1 MTLSAVAFLCLHFYT
16 FLLFLVY
23 MSFHL
28 YVTAQLARL
37 FDKNRTRS
45 LYQREK
51 RERLDNWVTAVHAV
65 RRSAK
70 RALASTTT
78 TNNNTDNDTGNDDN
92 DYDELMLNS
101 AYGVKRVRH
110 SRLSALGFRPKVMS
124 YQRVA
129 PIVVPEISPD
139 SRRCDLWNERQD
151 VSYLVKCSVPAG
163 EAACFNCI
171 ESRKYKRVCVHLQQT
186 LRLSLN
192 ATLSDDS
199 MDNDE
204 NVIDIPANTD
214 PKEGYCLPETFAQI
228 AINESGKYVPK
239 DKTRNCNPNTGDW
252 LLARMSTVGDTSYNW
267 VCRCRYINLMTNLT
281 TVFSDCMRPV
291 GCLPNGI
298 LDKQSQLG
306 RVNPYTHGNCV
317 CNQGFTPDRDPAIGP
332 TCVPSPVVSDTSL
345 PEDLY
350 KLHKIRVNHML
361 TWPNDLDFLDS
372 RVSLLTGNSNRKLR
386 LPNPCCYDAATGREL
401 PSNDSCKLVS
411 TLDRRGDERIAYCIT
426 QSRRAIPVR
435 ADRDYL
441 RGNNGRYA
449 NACLMLEPEQSI
461 PQMNAEHSI
470 LSYQT
475 SAFLSNPAPDFGLV
489 IAQSKQLQGIIDS
502 VRDNE
507 DWQRFMANVVPPVPF
522 EHRNMPLL
530 DFELLPYTDVSKWF
544 SVYEQ
549 SPVDSRVLDGL
560 RAQLMD
566 KFRDKNGLWGYLYNL
581 RIRKY
586 YWYNVT
592 NPLAGVNMNHGF
604 ASELNSLI
612 NYLGGFRSPTLQK
625 QKISERVAFV
635 HRPICVRPQ
644 GYEYNEHSIQA
655 TYHDFP
661 TVHPTLP
668 FVIPFAGGSGIH
680 YDSFSSIYFKSLVPI
695 YTVADQRPS
704 ELQDMP
710 FVYNTN
716 YDRFDSTLMI
726 HKFPPIA
733 PYKQDFYMLS
743 AEHFA
748 GHYKQHHTFMS
759 GNLQSKW
766 I

>member
-1 MTLSAVAFLCLHFYT
+1 MTLQAVAFLCLHFYT

-28 YVTAQLARL
+28 YVTAQLTRL
-37 FDKNRTRS
+37 FDKTRTRS

-70 RALASTTT
+70 RALSSNHRIDDA
-78 TNNNTDNDTGNDDN
+78 NVDGNSSSS
-92 DYDELMLNS
+92 LNG

-110 SRLSALGFRPKVMS
+110 SRLAALGFRARVKS

-129 PIVVPEISPD
+129 PIVVPEVSPD

-151 VSYLVKCSVPAG
+151 VSFLVKCRVTEG

-192 ATLSDDS
+192 ANLSADS
-199 MDNDE
+199 MDDDDNF
-204 NVIDIPANTD
+204 IDIPANAE
-214 PKEGYCLPETFAQI
+214 PAEGYCLPESFAQI
-228 AINESGKYVPK
+228 AINEAGNYVPK
-239 DKTRNCNPNTGDW
+239 DKTRNCNPNTGEW
-252 LLARMSTVGDTSYNW
+252 LLARMSVVGDTSYNW

-298 LDKQSQLG
+298 LDKQSQAG
-306 RVNPYTHGNCV
+306 RVNPYTKGNCV
-317 CNQGFTPDRDPAIGP
+317 CNKGFTPDRDPAIGP
-332 TCVPSPVVSDTSL
+332 ICVPSHVVSDTSL

-350 KLHKIRVNHML
+350 TLHKIRVNRTL
-361 TWPNDLDFLDS
+361 SWPNDIDFLDP
-372 RVSLLTGNSNRKLR
+372 RMSLLAGNSKRVLR

-401 PSNDSCKLVS
+401 SSSDSCKLVS
-411 TLDRRGDERIAYCIT
+411 TLNRRGDERIAYCIA

-435 ADRDYL
+435 SDRDYL

-449 NACLMLEPEQSI
+449 NACLLLEPAQPVPS
-461 PQMNAEHSI
+461 MNAEHSI

-475 SAFLSNPAPDFGLV
+475 SAFVSNAAPDFGLV
-489 IAQSKQLQGIIDS
+489 FVESAQLQAIIDLM
-502 VRDNE
+502 RDNE
-507 DWQRFMANVVPPVPF
+507 DWRRFMSNVIPPEPF
-522 EHRNMPLL
+522 EHRNLPLQN
-530 DFELLPYTDVSKWF
+530 FQLLPPHTDVSKWF

-549 SPVDSRVLDGL
+549 SPAESRVLDGL

-581 RIRKY
+581 RVRKY

-612 NYLGGFRSPTLQK
+612 DYLGGFRNPNVQK
-625 QKISERVAFV
+625 QKIAERVAFV
-635 HRPICVRPQ
+635 HQPVCVRSQ
-644 GYEYNEHSIQA
+644 DFEYNEYAAQA
-655 TYHDFP
+655 TYHHNP
-661 TVHPTLP
+661 TYHPSLP
-668 FVIPFAGGSGIH
+668 FIIPFASGSGIH
-680 YDSFSSIYFKSLVPI
+680 YESFSKLYFKSLLPI
-695 YTVADQRPS
+695 FTVAKDRPS
-704 ELQDMP
+704 ELQNMP
-710 FVYNTN
+710 FVYNAN
-716 YDRFDSTLMI
+716 YDQYDATLMI
-726 HKFPPIA
+726 HKFPTIP
-733 PYKQDFYMLS
+733 PYSEDFYMLS
-743 AEHFA
+743 AEYFA
-748 GHYKQHHTFMS
+748 GQYKQHRVFMR
-759 GNLQSKW
+759 GNLQSPW